1 MTDLKPGLRLRS
13 QVCTTEVIVVRA
25 GAGSVAPTC
34 GGVPLVVGHA
44 APSAS
49 AAANTALMTG
59 SAIGKRYTATSDA
72 TFEVLV
78 TKGGDGTLGD
88 GSAPLV
94 LREAKPLPASD

>member
-25 GAGSVAPTC
+25 GDGSVAPTC
-34 GGVPLVVGHA
+34 GGVALVASDAV
-44 APSAS
+44 PSSTSPFDA
-49 AAANTALMTG
+49 ALMTG
-59 SAIGKRYTATSDA
+59 SAIGKRYTSASDA

-88 GSAPLV
+88 GATPLV